1 MVISFHKTVREEG
14 LIRPSRSKRDPRIG
28 PDALQVLI
36 KADLDNLIKL
46 QGQGQFD
53 CRNFDFFKLYSAKG
67 DSRGLSLFGP
77 FLGAPQAVMGLEKV
91 ITLGAERI
99 WVLGWCGSLQT
110 DLKIGDFVIPTNAL
124 IEEGTSSHYPL
135 GDRDPATDLELNNM
149 IETALKKR
157 GQTVR
162 TGGIWTTDAPYRETP
177 SKIAAYRSLGLLAV
191 EMEMSAL
198 MTVALFRGVRLAGL
212 LIVSDELADMKWR
225 HGFSDPR
232 FRNATRTAGEV
243 LFELASAQVRRPF

>member
-1 MVISFHKTVREEG
+1 MSTSSHKIVHEEG
-14 LIRPSRSKRDPRIG
+14 LIRPLRGKTDPLIG

-36 KADLDNLIKL
+36 KADLNNLIKL
-46 QGQGQFD
+46 RGQGQFE
-53 CRNFDFFKLYSAKG
+53 CRNLEFFKLYSAKD
-67 DSRGLSLFGP
+67 DSLGLSLFGP
-77 FLGAPQAVMGLEKV
+77 FLGAPQAVMGLEKM
-91 ITLGAERI
+91 IALGAERI

-110 DLKIGDFVIPTNAL
+110 DLKIGDLVIPTNAL

-135 GDRDPATDLELNNM
+135 GNRDPATDRELNDM
-149 IETALKKR
+149 IEVALRNR
-157 GQTVR
+157 GQTFR
-162 TGGIWTTDAPYRETP
+162 KGGIWTTDAPYRETP
-177 SKIAAYRSLGLLAV
+177 SKITAYRDRGLLAV

-232 FRNATRTAGEV
+232 FRNATRIAGEV
-243 LFELASAQVRRPF
+243 MFELASAQGHRPL